1 VYVTNAT
8 TTTTNQ
14 PPLWHLI
21 NSNVTVIVVLDHW
34 LGVMRR
40 DCFALLQRL
49 STMHSKNGS
58 SLSVDQQLCRRE
70 QPKVLRTFH
79 GQYGFDCSGLN
90 MWYWLLITPFV
101 WCGLMAQWFTVSD
114 LRLEIAGSIPAAAL
128 FECDLGQVAYT
139 YLPPSPSSIIWYS
152 GISWGSK
159 QAHIATHWP
168 RVYGLAALVG
178 VWLWG
183 L

>member
-1 VYVTNAT
+1 MA
-8 TTTTNQ
+8 
-14 PPLWHLI
+14 
-21 NSNVTVIVVLDHW
+21 VTVRLLYVWFGGAVV
-34 LGVMRR
+34 R
-40 DCFALLQRL
+40 AL
-49 STMHSKNGS
+49 N
-58 SLSVDQQLCRRE
+58 
-70 QPKVLRTFH
+70 
-79 GQYGFDCSGLN
+79 
-90 MWYWLLITPFV
+90 
-101 WCGLMAQWFTVSD
+101 

-178 VWLWG
+178 VWL
-183 L
+183 